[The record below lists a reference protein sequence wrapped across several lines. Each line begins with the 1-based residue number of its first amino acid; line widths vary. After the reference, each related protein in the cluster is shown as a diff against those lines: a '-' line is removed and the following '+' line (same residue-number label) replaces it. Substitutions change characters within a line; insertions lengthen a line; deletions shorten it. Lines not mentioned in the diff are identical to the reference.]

1 MKTRKRET
9 GTAEGLPPPP
19 APTARDA
26 NPWSISSQEPR
37 RAAARQF
44 GQSPV
49 PGSLGGEE
57 SRSPATL
64 PSARTTRKPS
74 REHVVAG
81 SRPRR
86 APLFA
91 LVVPASMAAIAL
103 FGAVRALESG
113 NYLEA
118 VGPLLLVA
126 FVVFVVFRV
135 MRRRS

>member
-1 MKTRKRET
+1 M
-9 GTAEGLPPPP
+9 
-19 APTARDA
+19 
-26 NPWSISSQEPR
+26 
-37 RAAARQF
+37 
-44 GQSPV
+44 
-49 PGSLGGEE
+49 
-57 SRSPATL
+57 
-64 PSARTTRKPS
+64 
-74 REHVVAG
+74 VAG

-113 NYLEA
+113 SYLEA